1 MLKLLLPAFAL
12 MLILEGILPLVA
24 PARWR
29 EVFASLLQRPDN
41 ELRLIGLASLLS
53 GWVLFMMVI

>member
-1 MLKLLLPAFAL
+1 
-12 MLILEGILPLVA
+12 MLIIEGILPLVA

-41 ELRLIGLASLLS
+41 ELRLIGLVSLLS
-53 GWVLFMMVI
+53 GWFLFMVCV

>member
-12 MLILEGILPLVA
+12 MLIIEGILPLVA

-41 ELRLIGLASLLS
+41 ELRLIGLVSLLS
-53 GWVLFMMVI
+53 GWVLFMMVV

>member
-1 MLKLLLPAFAL
+1 